1 MADSES
7 TIISPLFPYLT
18 QWYNLFPTQYTYSD
32 GDNQHNP
39 FPLEKWREADE
50 ILLSYVVRLWHRVG
64 PPGLKNAY
72 RASDGESTAW
82 VEGEKDS

>member
-1 MADSES
+1 MADYES

-50 ILLSYVVRLWHRVG
+50 ILLSLWSENGTQGGAGRC
-64 PPGLKNAY
+64 
-72 RASDGESTAW
+72 
-82 VEGEKDS
+82 